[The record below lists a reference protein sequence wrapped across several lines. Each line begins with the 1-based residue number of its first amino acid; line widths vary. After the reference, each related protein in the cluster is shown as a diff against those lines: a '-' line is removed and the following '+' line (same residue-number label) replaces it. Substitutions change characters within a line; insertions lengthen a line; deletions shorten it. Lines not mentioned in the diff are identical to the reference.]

1 MTTKTTTPA
10 IDPATGDE
18 IITVREFAV
27 REGYKPNYGHELAKA
42 GRLVMA
48 PDGKNCLARASHE
61 RFNASKDPSKQGVA
75 DRHASA
81 RAAASDDDGAD
92 DDREGA
98 RPYRPPQGPAE
109 AAVGNSYQQAR
120 AVKEKFLALEAKRAY
135 EVAIGQLR
143 ESREVE
149 GLAATAMTE
158 LRIRLEN
165 LATTMA
171 PMLINQPDESRVRA
185 MLQDQFAHALES
197 ASHHFARL
205 AAGHKA

>member
-1 MTTKTTTPA
+1 MTTKPTTPA
-10 IDPATGDE
+10 IDPATGDA
-18 IITVREFAV
+18 IISVREFAV
-27 REGYKPNYGHELAKA
+27 REGYRANYGHELAKT

-48 PDGKNCLARASHE
+48 PDGKHCLARASHE
-61 RFNASKDPSKQGVA
+61 RFRASKDPSKQGVVE
-75 DRHASA
+75 RHAAA
-81 RAAASDDDGAD
+81 RAAAEDSDAHDAD
-92 DDREGA
+92 SA
-98 RPYRPPQGPAE
+98 PAYRPAQGASE

-143 ESREVE
+143 DSREVE

-165 LATTMA
+165 LATTVA
-171 PMLINQPDESRVRA
+171 PMLTNQPDEAKVRA
-185 MLQDQFAHALES
+185 LLQDQFANALES

-205 AAGHKA
+205 ATGAKQ

>member
-1 MTTKTTTPA
+1 MTTKTTPPA

-18 IITVREFAV
+18 IISVRDFAV
-27 REGYKPNYGHELAKA
+27 REGYKPNYGHELAKT

-61 RFNASKDPSKQGVA
+61 RFNASKDPSKQGVVE
-75 DRHASA
+75 RHAAA
-81 RAAASDDDGAD
+81 RAAADDSDDRAA
-92 DDREGA
+92 ESA
-98 RPYRPPQGPAE
+98 PAYRPAQGAPD
-109 AAVGNSYQQAR
+109 AAVGSSYQQAR

-143 ESREVE
+143 EAREVE

-171 PMLINQPDESRVRA
+171 PMLTNQPDESRVRA

>member
-1 MTTKTTTPA
+1 MTDANLMTPRA
-10 IDPATGDE
+10 
-18 IITVREFAV
+18 FAASL
-27 REGYKPNYGHELAKA
+27 GFKPHYGHQLQKD

-48 PDGKNCLARASHE
+48 PDGKHCLVAESRARWEAT
-61 RFNASKDPSKQGVA
+61 RDPSKAAVA
-75 DRHASA
+75 ERHAA
-81 RAAASDDDGAD
+81 GRVAAPDDDQD
-92 DDREGA
+92 DQDDQNA
-98 RPYRPPQGPAE
+98 APAY
-109 AAVGNSYQQAR
+109 ATAQAGGLGNSYQQAR

-143 ESREVE
+143 EGREVE

-165 LATTMA
+165 LATTLA
-171 PMLINQPDESRVRA
+171 PMLTGQADETKVRA

-205 AAGHKA
+205 AAGAKT